1 MSFILGEQGKSAEMN
16 PTPEN
21 ISLLIRYSAGVKQL
35 LALAALVAF
44 PACRPATPPTPPEAL
59 SEPPRAASGY
69 YDTIPADATGAPLR
83 AALHDLIDDHYQL
96 DYRELWV
103 ALAYTDADPDDPGRV
118 VLFYTGWTL
127 PADAH
132 GNDPSGWNREH
143 VWAKSR
149 GDFGNRP
156 GAGTDLHF
164 IRPTDV
170 TVNGARGNK
179 AFDDGGDLYT
189 DGDGPT
195 ACRSDR
201 DSWEPRDE
209 VKGDVARALFYAA
222 VRYEDADLDLELI
235 DYAQGQG
242 DKLPVHGVLSTLLRW
257 HAADPPDD
265 FERRRNDRVEE
276 LQGNRNPFVDRP
288 EFVGRAFNCE

>member
-1 MSFILGEQGKSAEMN
+1 MPLRFTLA
-16 PTPEN
+16 
-21 ISLLIRYSAGVKQL
+21 ACL
-35 LALAALVAF
+35 LALT
-44 PACRPATPPTPPEAL
+44 ACRPATPPPEPEAA
-59 SEPPRAASGY
+59 SEPPRHAQDY
-69 YDTIPADATGAPLR
+69 YAGIPADATGDTLK
-83 AALHDLIDDHYQL
+83 AALHDLIDDHDQL
-96 DYRELWV
+96 NYRELWA
-103 ALAYTDADPDDPGRV
+103 ALAYTDADPADPGRV

-149 GDFGNRP
+149 GDFGTRP

-170 TVNGARGNK
+170 TVNTARGNK
-179 AFDDGGDLYT
+179 AFDDGGDFYT

-195 ACRSDR
+195 GCRSDR
-201 DSWEPRDE
+201 DSWEPRDA

-222 VRYEDADLDLELI
+222 VRYEDAGLDLELT
-235 DYAQGQG
+235 DLALGQG
-242 DKLPVHGVLSTLLRW
+242 DKRPLHGVRAALLRW
-257 HAADPPDD
+257 HEQDPPDD

-276 LQGNRNPFVDRP
+276 LQGNRNPFIDRP
-288 EFVGRAFNCE
+288 EWVGRVWG